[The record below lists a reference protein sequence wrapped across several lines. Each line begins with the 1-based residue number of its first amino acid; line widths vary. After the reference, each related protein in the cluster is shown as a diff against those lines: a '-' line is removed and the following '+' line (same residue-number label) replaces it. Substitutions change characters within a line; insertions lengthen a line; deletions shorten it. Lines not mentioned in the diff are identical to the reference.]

1 MLWYRGDEGEP
12 IYRYSHCD
20 HYSDRQKID
29 KLKCEIKAGFILSFG
44 ILQRFFTLS
53 RYLLI
58 RDFTAIIKS
67 WMVLWSDLYSLSD
80 QIYLAD
86 HNWDIPPTRAWIPI
100 QTRKC
105 RIHLSPN
112 VCDVLKFILC
122 LMYLAK
128 IQTLHRMTQMIFLTV
143 WPWVSIQRQSLLKNL
158 DFNVLEFRFVVSKFG
173 WDLDILVLD
182 WGTGTKLST
191 KDLDSWH

>member
-1 MLWYRGDEGEP
+1 MWYQ
-12 IYRYSHCD
+12 SW
-20 HYSDRQKID
+20 
-29 KLKCEIKAGFILSFG
+29 LNSFFWDFTA
-44 ILQRFFTLS
+44 FFTLS

-58 RDFTAIIKS
+58 REFTAIIKS

-86 HNWDIPPTRAWIPI
+86 HNWDIPPTRVWIPI

-143 WPWVSIQRQSLLKNL
+143 WPWVSIQQQSLLKNL